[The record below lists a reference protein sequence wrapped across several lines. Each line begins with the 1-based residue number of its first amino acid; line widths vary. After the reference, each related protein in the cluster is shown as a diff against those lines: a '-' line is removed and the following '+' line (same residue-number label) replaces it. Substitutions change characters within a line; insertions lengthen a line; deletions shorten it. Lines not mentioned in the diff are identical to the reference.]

1 MLSFLTGSG
10 NQQSTPKE
18 PNQENLKV
26 QIKKSLM
33 KVCPHCNNYSV
44 EELTF
49 GEEVHPSLT
58 CIKCELKAVGNE
70 PSRLATNLVTVPV
83 FTDNLARELH

>member
-49 GEEVHPSLT
+49 GEEVHPCS
-58 CIKCELKAVGNE
+58 
-70 PSRLATNLVTVPV
+70 
-83 FTDNLARELH
+83 